1 MEFMTQ
7 GSLYHVIHSDREIT
21 LHRKFLMGRD
31 IARGMLYLHSHK
43 PSIVH
48 RGTQMGSAG
57 GGWWAVVGG
66 GGMW

>member
-1 MEFMTQ
+1 
-7 GSLYHVIHSDREIT
+7 
-21 LHRKFLMGRD
+21 MGRD

-66 GGMW
+66 GSGVVGWW